1 MYSASGAEKAETHAL
16 TPTRSLTLSTHGQ
29 SVKTPAV
36 HIPSTHTPPRHT
48 AAPTGS
54 ITAMQPQTSHT
65 CNLSRIILH
74 APTPSPVALCCRTA
88 ICASAHAQCQCNVR
102 RKPASLAKLR
112 RLPPHHARCWDG
124 AYLARRRVAA
134 AIANHRLVG
143 MIAPHKCGCAD
154 RLSCVAQLAHAC
166 ILFFSRI
173 HIGVLVSHLLN
184 RLRLVDRFQ
193 DVLGTVL
200 VIMARLPLQAGH
212 CQLARRRQLW
222 RSSDVATAP
231 FSEVPSFLFRQ
242 RFVQTPL
249 RPSPTDRPTRSGFS
263 PAPLGP
269 AGDRQRH
276 KS

>member
-1 MYSASGAEKAETHAL
+1 
-16 TPTRSLTLSTHGQ
+16 
-29 SVKTPAV
+29 
-36 HIPSTHTPPRHT
+36 
-48 AAPTGS
+48 
-54 ITAMQPQTSHT
+54 MQPQTSHT

-102 RKPASLAKLR
+102 RKPARLAKLR
-112 RLPPHHARCWDG
+112 RLPHHARCWDG

-143 MIAPHKCGCAD
+143 MIALHKCGCAD

-212 CQLARRRQLW
+212 CQLARCRQLW

-231 FSEVPSFLFRQ
+231 FSYAGPKFFVSSTFR
-242 RFVQTPL
+242 PNP
-249 RPSPTDRPTRSGFS
+249 PSPSVADRPTDSVGILTRATWVG
-263 PAPLGP
+263 G
-269 AGDRQRH
+269 
-276 KS
+276 

>member
-1 MYSASGAEKAETHAL
+1 MYSASGAEKAETHEL

-36 HIPSTHTPPRHT
+36 HIPRHGGSHRIHYSHATSNLTHV
-48 AAPTGS
+48 
-54 ITAMQPQTSHT
+54 QPQPDRH
-65 CNLSRIILH
+65 LH

>member
-1 MYSASGAEKAETHAL
+1 
-16 TPTRSLTLSTHGQ
+16 
-29 SVKTPAV
+29 
-36 HIPSTHTPPRHT
+36 
-48 AAPTGS
+48 
-54 ITAMQPQTSHT
+54 MQPQTSHT

-173 HIGVLVSHLLN
+173 HILASSSPTSSTASASSTVSRTFSGPSSSSWHAFLYRLAIVSWRAVVSSGARRTS
-184 RLRLVDRFQ
+184 RLRLFPRSQVFCF
-193 DVLGTVL
+193 VNVSSK
-200 VIMARLPLQAGH
+200 PLSV
-212 CQLARRRQLW
+212 RRR
-222 RSSDVATAP
+222 
-231 FSEVPSFLFRQ
+231 
-242 RFVQTPL
+242 
-249 RPSPTDRPTRSGFS
+249 PTDRLGRDSHPRHLGRRVTGSDTRVDCS
-263 PAPLGP
+263 P
-269 AGDRQRH
+269 GDPP
-276 KS
+276 